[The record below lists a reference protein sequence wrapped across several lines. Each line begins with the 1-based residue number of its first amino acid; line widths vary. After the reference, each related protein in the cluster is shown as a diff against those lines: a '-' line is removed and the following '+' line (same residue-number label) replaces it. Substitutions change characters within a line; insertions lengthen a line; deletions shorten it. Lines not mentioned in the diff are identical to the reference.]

1 MMPHTLNIVLA
12 DDNAYAPHVETL
24 LKSLCCHNR
33 QMRVYLFHRNSH
45 APEWFDYINQQL
57 HNFDSEIISAVVS
70 QTQLDHYPNQ
80 SHITSAAYYRFLMA
94 TLPHDRA
101 LYLDSDLL
109 VTGSLQSLYQM
120 QFSGCLL
127 AAVQD
132 SVTARIDW
140 RHPYNLH
147 QQPYFNSGVLLA
159 DLTQWRRENIQQKLL
174 DTAQKI
180 AHNVPFGDQ
189 CILNYV
195 CQNRWFPLPEHY
207 NYQAGTEW
215 LLANRGLSRK
225 FSPPKNLPLIVHY
238 TTPQKPW
245 LLNTL
250 PEHLPPPAYRQLYW
264 KYRQLSWAD
273 VRAVAQNI

>member
-12 DDNAYAPHVETL
+12 ADNAYAPHVETL

-109 VTGSLQSLYQM
+109 VTGYWFIAILISNAVFRLPTCCGAR
-120 QFSGCLL
+120 FSNG
-127 AAVQD
+127 
-132 SVTARIDW
+132 
-140 RHPYNLH
+140 
-147 QQPYFNSGVLLA
+147 
-159 DLTQWRRENIQQKLL
+159 
-174 DTAQKI
+174 
-180 AHNVPFGDQ
+180 
-189 CILNYV
+189 
-195 CQNRWFPLPEHY
+195 
-207 NYQAGTEW
+207 
-215 LLANRGLSRK
+215 ANRLATS
-225 FSPPKNLPLIVHY
+225 L
-238 TTPQKPW
+238 
-245 LLNTL
+245 
-250 PEHLPPPAYRQLYW
+250 
-264 KYRQLSWAD
+264 
-273 VRAVAQNI
+273 